1 MLSELARHHAAGV
14 FLSITTLDTEL
25 RKVMEPRTSPPAAR
39 LAAIREL
46 AAAGIPVGVNVAPII
61 PGLTDHE
68 MPAIL
73 KAAAEAGATSAG
85 YTVVRLPYAV
95 APLFEKWL
103 ETHFPDRKEKV
114 LNRLRAMRGG
124 KLYDAQWG
132 KRFSGEGI
140 FAEQIAQMFEVA
152 RRKAGIQKR
161 QAANFPRRHF
171 VVQAA
176 RNFRYSPDV
185 QTLVEDFLQYL
196 RHERGQSDNTAK
208 TYAAL
213 LGKFTAWAAK
223 QNLTDW
229 KSVELK
235 HLMAFLQHE
244 RARPLADEPEESTKR
259 LSGESVYLEIAAL
272 RAFYKFAENEKFL
285 PANIAENLSLPRRW
299 KRLPKALSNDEIA
312 KLLAPET
319 PETPENLC
327 DQAILELA
335 YASGLRLSELK
346 NLRLEQLHLD
356 AGFINVIGKGNKERV
371 VPVGKKAVESL
382 NRYIEIGRPKL
393 VTAKSPANVFLTKR
407 GTPFAA
413 VTLWL
418 HIKNRVRRAGVERNI
433 TPHMLRHSFATHL
446 LEHGADLRVIQEL
459 LGHANISTTEIY
471 THVTGNR
478 LREIHRKFHP
488 RA

>member
-1 MLSELARHHAAGV
+1 M
-14 FLSITTLDTEL
+14 
-25 RKVMEPRTSPPAAR
+25 
-39 LAAIREL
+39 
-46 AAAGIPVGVNVAPII
+46 
-61 PGLTDHE
+61 
-68 MPAIL
+68 
-73 KAAAEAGATSAG
+73 
-85 YTVVRLPYAV
+85 
-95 APLFEKWL
+95 
-103 ETHFPDRKEKV
+103 
-114 LNRLRAMRGG
+114 
-124 KLYDAQWG
+124 
-132 KRFSGEGI
+132 
-140 FAEQIAQMFEVA
+140 
-152 RRKAGIQKR
+152 
-161 QAANFPRRHF
+161 
-171 VVQAA
+171 
-176 RNFRYSPDV
+176 

-213 LGKFTAWAAK
+213 LGKFTAWVETQGLA
-223 QNLTDW
+223 DW
-229 KSVELK
+229 HDVELK
-235 HLMAFLQHE
+235 HLMSFLQNE
-244 RARPLADEPEESTKR
+244 RARNALVGRPSQTAGRNSVPSPLSAPPTRRPARK

-272 RAFYKFAENEKFL
+272 RAFYKFAENEKLL
-285 PANIAENLSLPRRW
+285 PANLAENLSLPRRW
-299 KRLPKALSNDEIA
+299 QRLPKALSNDEIK
-312 KLLAPET
+312 KLLAPEN
-319 PETPENLC
+319 PETPESLC

-371 VPVGKKAVESL
+371 VPVGRKAVEAL

-393 VTAKSPANVFLTKR
+393 VTPKSPANVFLTQR

-418 HIKNRVRRAGVERNI
+418 HIKNRVARAGVSRHM

>member
-1 MLSELARHHAAGV
+1 MQ
-14 FLSITTLDTEL
+14 
-25 RKVMEPRTSPPAAR
+25 
-39 LAAIREL
+39 
-46 AAAGIPVGVNVAPII
+46 N
-61 PGLTDHE
+61 
-68 MPAIL
+68 
-73 KAAAEAGATSAG
+73 
-85 YTVVRLPYAV
+85 
-95 APLFEKWL
+95 
-103 ETHFPDRKEKV
+103 
-114 LNRLRAMRGG
+114 
-124 KLYDAQWG
+124 
-132 KRFSGEGI
+132 
-140 FAEQIAQMFEVA
+140 
-152 RRKAGIQKR
+152 
-161 QAANFPRRHF
+161 
-171 VVQAA
+171 
-176 RNFRYSPDV
+176 
-185 QTLVEDFLQYL
+185 LVEDFLQYL

-213 LGKFTAWAAK
+213 LGKFTAWAAR

-235 HLMAFLQHE
+235 HLMAFLQDE
-244 RARPLADEPEESTKR
+244 RSRNLLPVGRASSRAGSSVASPHQNSTRR

-272 RAFYKFAENEKFL
+272 RAFYKFAENEKLL

-299 KRLPKALSNDEIA
+299 KRLPKALSNDEIK
-312 KLLAPET
+312 KLLEPENPET
-319 PETPENLC
+319 PESLC

-346 NLRLEQLHLD
+346 NLRLEQLHLE

-371 VPVGKKAVESL
+371 VPVGKKAVEAL
-382 NRYIEIGRPKL
+382 QRYIEIGRPKL
-393 VTAKSPANVFLTKR
+393 ITPKSPANVFLTKR

-418 HIKNRVRRAGVERNI
+418 HIKNRVRRAGVARNM

-459 LGHANISTTEIY
+459 LGHASIGTTEIY

-478 LREIHRKFHP
+478 LRDIHRKFHP